1 MERLRLSSI
10 EINEID
16 DDFLAL
22 LKTSSK
28 LADHLHLPLQSG
40 SDLILK
46 KMERRYDTAFFKEK
60 IRQIRQ
66 VRPDISLS
74 TDIIVGFPYESE
86 NEFNETV
93 RFAEE
98 IRFSKIHVFPYSMR
112 EKTKAVSMPQVD
124 SAAKRKRASALL
136 AVSDRLEC
144 AYRQQFLHKTL
155 TVLAEQRKGEYLV
168 GHTEN
173 YLEVWFKGEDRLLK
187 KIVPVV
193 LDDIKNNHLIG
204 HLLDHKLG

>member
-1 MERLRLSSI
+1 
-10 EINEID
+10 
-16 DDFLAL
+16 
-22 LKTSSK
+22 
-28 LADHLHLPLQSG
+28 
-40 SDLILK
+40 
-46 KMERRYDTAFFKEK
+46 
-60 IRQIRQ
+60 
-66 VRPDISLS
+66 
-74 TDIIVGFPYESE
+74 
-86 NEFNETV
+86 
-93 RFAEE
+93 
-98 IRFSKIHVFPYSMR
+98 
-112 EKTKAVSMPQVD
+112 MPQVD